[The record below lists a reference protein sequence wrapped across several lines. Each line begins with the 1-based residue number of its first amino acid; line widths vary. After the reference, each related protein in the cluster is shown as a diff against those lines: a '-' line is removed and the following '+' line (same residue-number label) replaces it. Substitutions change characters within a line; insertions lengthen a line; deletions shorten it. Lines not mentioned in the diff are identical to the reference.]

1 MIINHLEAHVKLEK
15 LAKHADTFQFG
26 LSPEGFLLVS
36 NGNVVEVSNF
46 MLFHNGKYY
55 HRRGF
60 EFHTNFV
67 NHKKGRFLCSF
78 GKEKFISSFGE
89 EDFEYSSAKKKLS
102 AEFSLIMCL
111 RFSERIVLLIADGN
125 FSNTAH
131 LVTLNDTPSNEAFAR
146 SLMRIL
152 VGSRSET
159 ALKMLQ
165 LTTEADKDVEK
176 TEEN

>member
-1 MIINHLEAHVKLEK
+1 MLINHLEAHVKLEK

-55 HRRGF
+55 RRRGF
-60 EFHTNFV
+60 EFYTNFV
-67 NHKKGRFLCSF
+67 NHKKGQFLCSF
-78 GKEKFISSFGE
+78 GKEKFIAGFGE
-89 EDFEYSSAKKKLS
+89 EDFEYVSSKRMLS
-102 AEFSLIMCL
+102 PEFSLVMCL

-125 FSNTAH
+125 FSNAAH

-159 ALKMLQ
+159 ALEMLQ
-165 LTTEADKDVEK
+165 LTTEAEEDAEK
-176 TEEN
+176 KKEN